1 MEETTK
7 KDARAIARQLIYFDI
22 WAEMD
27 DKGNIVLPD
36 IMTEEGKPITLPPD
50 KMERLLNESCKV
62 SVSFLKKGV
71 FDSILKALYMMRDF

>member
-71 FDSILKALYMMRDF
+71 FE

>member
-7 KDARAIARQLIYFDI
+7 KDACAIARQLIYFDI
-22 WAEMD
+22 CVEMD
-27 DKGNIVLPD
+27 DNGNIVLPD

-50 KMERLLNESCKV
+50 KMEHLLDKSCKV

-71 FDSILKALYMMRDF
+71 FDNILKALYMMNYS

>member
-36 IMTEEGKPITLPPD
+36 IMTEEGTPITLPPD

>member
-71 FDSILKALYMMRDF
+71 FDSILKALYMMNYS